1 MARKRA
7 SSPDKG
13 KRKPAARAEDVRK
26 RIRDLTAR
34 ALRNGKVAPSEISD
48 LVQETL
54 KDAANA
60 VERAMPTSRTSVLRQ
75 VSAGL
80 GDALH
85 AVTQAGAQTVQRA
98 REGGRAMAEH
108 TAPLTAKHL
117 RAANDEFLRAVSTF
131 ANRTSTDLAEELR
144 SFVTRARRTGGRVRA
159 SAQQAAQAAEGRWT
173 ELTDEAVRAGM
184 SAAHAASQFAL
195 AAKGVFEGLGEAM
208 SPPRTSPPR
217 EQTRRPAPKGKK
229 AKRAVKR
236 ASARKE

>member
-1 MARKRA
+1 MARKRD
-7 SSPDKG
+7 SSPGKG
-13 KRKPAARAEDVRK
+13 KRNRAARGEDVRK

-34 ALRNGKVAPSEISD
+34 ALREGKVAPSEISE

-85 AVTQAGAQTVQRA
+85 AVAQAGAQTVRRA
-98 REGGRAMAEH
+98 REGGREMAEH
-108 TAPLTAKHL
+108 TAPLAAKHL
-117 RAANDEFLRAVSTF
+117 SAANDEFLRAVSTF

-159 SAQQAAQAAEGRWT
+159 SAQQAARVADGRWT

-195 AAKGVFEGLGEAM
+195 AAKGMLEGLGEAM
-208 SPPRTSPPR
+208 SPRKSTPR
-217 EQTRRPAPKGKK
+217 EKTRRTAPKGKE

-236 ASARKE
+236 TSARKD

>member
-1 MARKRA
+1 MARKRDT
-7 SSPDKG
+7 SPKTR
-13 KRKPAARAEDVRK
+13 KRNPAARAGDVQK

-34 ALRNGKVAPSEISD
+34 ALREGKVAPSEISE

-85 AVTQAGAQTVQRA
+85 AVGQAGAQTVRRA
-98 REGGRAMAEH
+98 REGGREMADH
-108 TAPLTAKHL
+108 TAPLAAKHL

-144 SFVTRARRTGGRVRA
+144 SFVTRARRTGGRVRK
-159 SAQQAAQAAEGRWT
+159 STQQAARAADGRLT

-184 SAAHAASQFAL
+184 SAAKAAGQFAL

-208 SPPRTSPPR
+208 SPRKSTPR
-217 EQTRRPAPKGKK
+217 EKTRRTAPKGKK

-236 ASARKE
+236 TSARKA

>member
-1 MARKRA
+1 MARKGD
-7 SSPDKG
+7 SSSGKG
-13 KRKPAARAEDVRK
+13 KRNPAARAEDVRK

-34 ALRNGKVAPSEISD
+34 ALREGKVAPSEISE

-54 KDAANA
+54 KDAASA
-60 VERAMPTSRTSVLRQ
+60 VERALPTSRTSVLRQ

-85 AVTQAGAQTVQRA
+85 AVTKAGAQTVQRA
-98 REGGRAMAEH
+98 REGGREMAEH

-131 ANRTSTDLAEELR
+131 ANRTSTDLGEELR

-159 SAQQAAQAAEGRWT
+159 SAQQAAQAAEGRWM

-184 SAAHAASQFAL
+184 SAAHAAGQFAL
-195 AAKGVFEGLGEAM
+195 AAKGMFEGLGEAM
-208 SPPRTSPPR
+208 SSRTSNPR
-217 EQTRRPAPKGKK
+217 EKTRRTAPKGKA
-229 AKRAVKR
+229 AKRAGKR
-236 ASARKE
+236 ASAGKE

>member
-1 MARKRA
+1 MARKRDA
-7 SSPDKG
+7 SPEKG
-13 KRKPAARAEDVRK
+13 KRNPAAQAEDVRK
-26 RIRDLTAR
+26 RIRELTAR
-34 ALRNGKVAPSEISD
+34 ALREGKVAPSEISE

-54 KDAANA
+54 KDAASA

-85 AVTQAGAQTVQRA
+85 AVAQAGTQTVQRA

-159 SAQQAAQAAEGRWT
+159 SAQQAARAADGRWT

-195 AAKGVFEGLGEAM
+195 AAKGMFEGLGEAM
-208 SPPRTSPPR
+208 SPRKSTPR
-217 EQTRRPAPKGKK
+217 EKTRRTAPKGKE
-229 AKRAVKR
+229 ATRAVKR
-236 ASARKE
+236 PSARKE